1 MLLAFIVGAIPQVV
15 VVIVHRIPP
24 GPREHWVGCRIFKAS
39 GVTIYRKKT
48 RGFKKRNYL
57 YFCAVNSYLDVLKV
71 PQRRQIFI
79 GTT

>member
-48 RGFKKRNYL
+48 RCFKKKECSLFSCR
-57 YFCAVNSYLDVLKV
+57 
-71 PQRRQIFI
+71 
-79 GTT
+79 